1 MNTKKILS
9 LLLVLVMML
18 GVFAACGNGGEDP
31 VEESTDPSAPVE
43 SSDPVTTAWDGKEIA
58 VCVASEPETI
68 DPALNTS
75 VDGAIYIQHF
85 FEGLIKWVDSGT
97 AITETCNAASLE
109 GGSAES
115 WDKVVNDDGTVT
127 YTFKMREASTWS
139 DGEPVTAHDFVYTW
153 QRLATPETAADYTYM
168 IDMVAGYSEVYNGV
182 GTGVFE
188 DVEDEE
194 TGEVSQKEVMEY
206 ADPSTLGIV
215 ATDDYTLEITL
226 SYDCPYF
233 LEICAFP
240 ATFPVRKDVIEASGD
255 QWTFDPTTYISNGP
269 YKMSEWV
276 HNSYI
281 KAVPN
286 EHYYGVDALGPETIT
301 FQLMDDHNAMYSA
314 FTSNTL
320 NFIEE
325 VPEDEISTLLAS
337 GELTIVD
344 YIGTY
349 YVCFQTELEPFND
362 ARVRKAFSLAIDR
375 NYIVEKVTKTG
386 QVPAT
391 GFVPAGIYDAEGS
404 TGDDFRTVGGDY
416 YSTAADD
423 YEANCEEARQLLADA
438 GYPNGEGF
446 PVVEY
451 LYNTSDSHKAV
462 GEALQNMWK
471 EVLGVE
477 VTLNNQ
483 EWGVFLQ
490 TRKEGD
496 YQIARN
502 GWIADYNDP
511 CSFLDMWYTDGGNN
525 DAQYSNPAYDALIDA
540 AKATADPKERMDY
553 FHQAE
558 DILMGDDSVHAAI
571 YFYTQKYMLTDG
583 IDGMFYTPL
592 GYFFF
597 GYTTPAA

>member
-1 MNTKKILS
+1 
-9 LLLVLVMML
+9 ML
-18 GVFAACGNGGEDP
+18 GVFAACGNETP
-31 VEESTDPSAPVE
+31 TEESEEPTDTVE
-43 SSDPVTTAWDGKEIA
+43 TPEVVATGWDGKDIA

-75 VDGAIYIQHF
+75 VDGAIYVQHL
-85 FEGLIKWVDSGT
+85 FEGLIKWVDSGS
-97 AITETCNAASLE
+97 AITDTCNAASLE

-115 WDKVVNDDGTVT
+115 WEKTDNGDGTVT

-153 QRLATPETAADYTYM
+153 QRLATPATAADYTYM
-168 IDMVAGYSEVYNGV
+168 IDMVAGYNEVYNGV
-182 GTGVFE
+182 GTGEFE
-188 DVEDEE
+188 EVTDEE
-194 TGEVSQKEVMEY
+194 TGETSQQEIMEY
-206 ADPSTLGIV
+206 ADPTTLGIV
-215 ATDDYTLEITL
+215 AADDYTLEITL

-240 ATFPVRKDVIEASGD
+240 ATFPVRQDIIEAYGD
-255 QWTFDPTTYISNGP
+255 QWTFNPETYVSNGP

-286 EHYYGVDALGPETIT
+286 EYYYNVDALGPESIT

-325 VPEDEISTLLAS
+325 VPADEIATLLAS
-337 GELTIVD
+337 GDLTVVD

-349 YVCFQTELEPFND
+349 YVSFQVQKAPFDNPL
-362 ARVRKAFSLAIDR
+362 VREAFSLVIDR
-375 NYIVEKVTKTG
+375 NYIVEKVTQTG

-391 GFVPAGIYDAEGS
+391 GFVPSGIYDAGGS
-404 TGDDFRTVGGDY
+404 TGDDFRTVGGEY
-416 YSTAADD
+416 YSTAEAD
-423 YEANCEEARQLLADA
+423 YEANCERARELLAEA
-438 GYPNGEGF
+438 GYPDGEGF

-451 LYNTSDSHKAV
+451 LYNTSDAHKAV

-471 EVLGVE
+471 TQLGVD

-490 TRKEGD
+490 TRKDGD

-525 DAQYSNPAYDALIDA
+525 DNQYSNPAYDALIDA
-540 AKATADPKERMDY
+540 AKATADNTERMDY

-558 DILMGDDSVHAAI
+558 DILMGEDVVHAPI
-571 YFYTQKYMLTDG
+571 YFYTQKYLLTDG
-583 IDGMFYTPL
+583 INGMYYTPL